1 MKKVFLIL
9 FILFTCHRISGQQ
22 VTTDESIPLQQ
33 LVEQLAEGCVEI
45 SNVSSSINGSVN
57 SLQSYAYFDQAGSA
71 FPFANG
77 LVLTSG
83 SASQAGNSL
92 NTDLLNSGDLSWGTD
107 TDIDTNAAID
117 LSNTV
122 NATSI
127 EFDFI
132 AVTNQISFN
141 YLLASEEYAGSF
153 PCNYSDSFAFLIRPT
168 GSASPYTNIAVVPGT
183 NIPVSTSVIH
193 DIIVGFCPAEN
204 PEYFEGYNLGDT
216 NYNGRTTVLT
226 ATANLIPNQQ
236 YHIKLIIA
244 DGTDQNA
251 DSAIFIQGNSF
262 NATVDLGP
270 DITTCADS
278 YELNADIGNPLA
290 TYEWFRDNVALPNSN
305 TTTFTASVSGTYRVE
320 ITIPIGTENC
330 VIEDTVEVA
339 LNEAQTAGPITDFE
353 LCDDPSQDGEE
364 TFTLTIK
371 DPEILATV
379 PPANY
384 QISYHSTQFEA
395 ENNTNPYPNAIQ
407 NTSSPQEIFVRV
419 LDIDNGCLAFTSF
432 NLIVN
437 TLPDIT
443 DPTPFDICDTDADGI
458 VATDLTVRNDE
469 ITGMNPVLGVSY
481 HFSQS
486 DADNNINPIV
496 TTYTN
501 TAPNDTVFV
510 RVVNTETGC
519 FTTTTLDINVSVAP
533 ELGGSSRN
541 LIDACDPD
549 HDGFANFDLTD
560 LVNEITM
567 GLTGVT
573 VSVHTSIN
581 EAQNGINP
589 IPDPSSFNNT
599 IMDFQTVY
607 VRVTDDSTGC
617 FAISVIEIHTNALLT
632 ATSIE
637 DVNRCDDDSNDG
649 VFEFDFELISASIQN
664 NLDGITIDFYL
675 TQNDRDNGVN
685 AIDTSVPFQNT
696 SNPQEIFISLMDDEG
711 CVEVSSFNLI
721 VNPSVTLGTIG
732 TLTYCDN
739 NDDSFALVNLTE
751 FNTTIQ
757 GANTTFNVAYFATL
771 ADANSFSNAI
781 VAPFANQ
788 TNPQEIFVRI
798 TNPATSC
805 NDVSSFMLDILPAPT
820 VTQPPPILICD
831 DDTDGISSVD
841 VTVSIPDIVA
851 NTTNI
856 NINFFQSL
864 AGAQDG
870 TTDSVPV
877 PTAFVTSSTDV
888 FVRVENA
895 TTGCF
900 TVVTLPVIV
909 NTIPEVVATDIYQL
923 CETDTDQTENFVMET
938 RDDEILNGQTAMVVL
953 YYPTAQDALDKTN
966 EIDKTMPYANQT
978 NPQTIHV
985 RIENDTDPDCFA
997 TSSFV
1002 IQVSPAPLFNQ
1013 PTDIF
1018 VCDDVTN
1025 DGIDTFDLTLTAQE
1039 IAQGIPQNLTVVFFL
1054 SEDDANMDVNP
1065 IANTFTNTTNPQA
1078 IFARVTNDS
1087 DCFTVVTFEVNVIQV
1102 PETNAASDIT
1112 VCDVDYDGQVEF
1124 DLTLA
1129 EFDILNIRQDNVVI
1143 TYHELEADAET
1154 GANAIATPTTY
1165 TNSINPQPIFVR
1177 LINTI
1182 SQCYVIIPF
1191 TLHINLPPLLNDVPE
1206 ATFCAAEN
1214 PGTVDLTQIDEIIID
1229 DTTGVSLSYYNS
1241 AADADS
1247 ETNPLPDIYTYATNP
1262 ETIFIRAENDDT
1274 GCYFVSD
1281 IDVLINP
1288 NPIANPVSDMEAC
1301 IDDNGNFTQVFN
1313 LSQQTSTVL
1322 GAQNPGVFAV
1332 SYHVSIE
1339 DAQNNV
1345 SPLPNL
1351 YSAFDEQIIYIRV
1364 ENTNTGCYSTT
1375 SFMTIVHPLP
1385 TVNLPEDI
1393 TLCLNDLPLTVT
1405 AGSTIGNSYLWSTGE
1420 TTASIDITSVGTYDV
1435 TVTSQFGCTE
1445 SASFTVN
1452 ESELATIVDVDVV
1465 NFSDN
1470 NTVTVN
1476 VTGNGD
1482 YLYSLDGGTPQV
1494 SNLFEFVGPGYH
1506 TVTVSDINGCGEVTE
1521 EVVVIDYIGFFT
1533 PNNDTFNDTWHIIG
1547 IETLPNSVVYI
1558 FDRYGKLLTALG
1570 PDDRGWDGLYR
1581 GRRMPSSDY
1590 WFLAE
1595 IKDGDQAFQVKGHF
1609 TLKR

>member
-1 MKKVFLIL
+1 M
-9 FILFTCHRISGQQ
+9 
-22 VTTDESIPLQQ
+22 
-33 LVEQLAEGCVEI
+33 
-45 SNVSSSINGSVN
+45 
-57 SLQSYAYFDQAGSA
+57 
-71 FPFANG
+71 
-77 LVLTSG
+77 VLTSG
-83 SASQAGNSL
+83 QASDVGTPI
-92 NTDLLNSGDLSWGTD
+92 NTSPLNSGTTAWGTD
-107 TDIDTNAAID
+107 TDPDTNAAID

-141 YLLASEEYAGSF
+141 YLLASEEYAEDF
-153 PCNYSDSFAFLIRPT
+153 PCRFSDSFAFLIRPT
-168 GSASPYTNIAVVPGT
+168 GSAVPYTNIAVVPGT

-193 DIIVGFCPAEN
+193 DEIVGFCPAEN

-216 NYNGRTTVLT
+216 NYNGRTTILT
-226 ATANLIPNQQ
+226 ATADLIPNQQ

-262 NATVDLGP
+262 DATVDLGP
-270 DITTCADS
+270 DITTCANS
-278 YELNADIGNPLA
+278 YELTADIGNPLA
-290 TYEWFRDNVALPNSN
+290 TYEWFRDGVALPNSN
-305 TTTFTASVSGTYRVE
+305 TTTFNATVSGTYRVE
-320 ITIPIGTENC
+320 ITIPVGTENC

-339 LNEAQTAGPITDFE
+339 LNEAQTAGPITDYE
-353 LCDDPSQDGEE
+353 LCDDASLDGIE
-364 TFTLTIK
+364 TFMLTIK

-395 ENNTNPYPNAIQ
+395 ENNTNPFANAIQ

-419 LDIDNGCLAFTSF
+419 RDIDNGCLAFTSF

-443 DPTPFDICDTDADGI
+443 DPTPIDICDTDDDGI
-458 VATDLTVRNDE
+458 VTTSLTVRNDE
-469 ITGMNPVLGVSY
+469 ITGMNPVYGVSY

-486 DADNNINPIV
+486 DADNNFNPIV
-496 TTYTN
+496 TGYTN
-501 TAPNDTVFV
+501 TTQNDTVFV
-510 RVVNTETGC
+510 RIVNTETGC
-519 FTTTTLDINVSVAP
+519 YTTTTLDINVSTAP
-533 ELGGSSRN
+533 PLGGSSRN

-573 VSVHTSIN
+573 ISVHTSISD
-581 EAQNGINP
+581 AQDNLNP
-589 IPDPSSFNNT
+589 IPDPSSFNNS

-607 VRVTDDSTGC
+607 VRVVDDATGC
-617 FAISVIEIHTNALLT
+617 FSISVIEVHTNALLT

-649 VFEFDFELISASIQN
+649 IFDFDFQLITASIQN
-664 NLDGITIDFYL
+664 SLDGVTMDFYL
-675 TQNDRDNGVN
+675 TETDRDNAVN
-685 AIDTSVPFQNT
+685 PIDTSVLFPNT
-696 SNPQEIFISLMDDEG
+696 SNPQEIFMTLMDDEG
-711 CVEVSSFNLI
+711 CVEISSFDLI
-721 VNPSVTLGTIG
+721 VNPSVTLGNIG
-732 TLTYCDN
+732 TLTYCDT
-739 NDDSFALVNLTE
+739 NDDGFALVNLTE

-757 GANTTFNVAYFATL
+757 GTNTTFDIAYFTTL
-771 ADANSFSNAI
+771 ADANTFSNAI
-781 VAPFANQ
+781 VAPFPNVS
-788 TNPQEIFVRI
+788 NPQEIFVRI
-798 TNPATSC
+798 TNPATNC
-805 NDVSSFMLDILPAPT
+805 NDVSSFMLEILPAPT
-820 VTQPPPILICD
+820 VTDPPAILICD
-831 DDTDGISSVD
+831 DDTDGISSVNL
-841 VTVSIPDIVA
+841 TLSIPDIVA
-851 NTTNI
+851 NPPSI
-856 NINFFQSL
+856 NINFFLTL

-870 TTDSVPV
+870 AIDPVPV
-877 PTAFVTSSTDV
+877 PTAFVTSSTNV
-888 FVRVENA
+888 FVRVENP

-900 TVVTLPVIV
+900 TTVVLPIIV
-909 NTIPEVVATDIYQL
+909 NTIPDVVATDIYQL

-938 RDDEILNGQTAMVVL
+938 RDVEILNGQTDMNVL

-1013 PTDIF
+1013 PDDIF
-1018 VCDDVTN
+1018 VCDDASN
-1025 DGIDTFDLTLTAQE
+1025 DGVDTFNLDATALE
-1039 IAQGIPQNLTVVFFL
+1039 IALGIPQNLTIVFF
-1054 SEDDANMDVNP
+1054 STEDDANMELNP
-1065 IANTFTNTTNPQA
+1065 IGTTLTNTTNPQA
-1078 IFARVTNDS
+1078 VFARITNDS
-1087 DCFTVVTFEVNVIQV
+1087 DCFTVVGFEVNVIQV
-1102 PETNAASDIT
+1102 PETNSASDIT

-1143 TYHELEADAET
+1143 TYHELEVDAET
-1154 GANAIATPTTY
+1154 GANAIPDPANY
-1165 TNSINPQPIFVR
+1165 TNAINPQPIFVR

-1182 SQCYVIIPF
+1182 SQCYVIVPF
-1191 TLHINLPPLLNDVPE
+1191 TLNINLPPLLNNITE

-1214 PGTVDLTQIDEIIID
+1214 AGTVDLTQIDEIIID
-1229 DTTGVSLSYYNS
+1229 DATGVSLSYHNS

-1247 ETNPLPDIYTYATNP
+1247 QTNPLPDTYTYASNP
-1262 ETIFIRAENDDT
+1262 ETIFIRAEDDTT
-1274 GCYFVSD
+1274 GCYFVTS
-1281 IDVLINP
+1281 IDVIINP

-1313 LSQQTSTVL
+1313 LQQQTATIL
-1322 GAQNPGVFAV
+1322 GTQNPGIFEVT
-1332 SYHVSIE
+1332 YHISIE
-1339 DAQNNV
+1339 DAQNDINT
-1345 SPLPNL
+1345 LPDL
-1351 YSAFDEQIIYIRV
+1351 YSAFDEQIIHVRV
-1364 ENTNTGCYSTT
+1364 ENTNTSCYTTT

-1385 TVNLPEDI
+1385 IVNLPEDI

-1405 AGSTIGNSYLWSTGE
+1405 AGSTAGNSYLWSTGE
-1420 TTASIDITSVGTYDV
+1420 MTASIDIVSVGTYDV

-1445 SASFTVN
+1445 TASFTVN
-1452 ESELATIVDVDVV
+1452 ESELATIVDIDVV
-1465 NFSDN
+1465 HFSDN
-1470 NTVTVN
+1470 NTITVN
-1476 VTGNGD
+1476 VTGDGD
-1482 YLYSLDGGTPQV
+1482 YVYSLDGGTPQI

-1521 EVVVIDYIGFFT
+1521 EVVVVDYIKFVT
-1533 PNNDTFNDTWHIIG
+1533 PNNDGYNDTWHIIG

-1570 PDDRGWDGLYR
+1570 PDDIGWDGLYR
-1581 GRRMPSSDY
+1581 GRKMPSSDY

>member
-9 FILFTCHRISGQQ
+9 FALFACHKVSAQQ
-22 VTTDESIPLQQ
+22 VTTDESVSLQQ
-33 LVEQLAEGCVEI
+33 LVEQLAQGCVEI
-45 SNVSSSINGSVN
+45 SNVSSSINGN
-57 SLQSYAYFDQAGSA
+57 IDGLQSYAYFDQAGSN

-83 SASQAGNSL
+83 RASDAGTPV
-92 NTDLLNSGDLSWGTD
+92 NTAPLNSGTTGWGTD
-107 TDIDTNAAID
+107 PDIEATLGVNGT
-117 LSNTV
+117 L

-141 YLLASEEYAGSF
+141 YLLASEEYAEDF
-153 PCNYSDSFAFLIRPT
+153 PCRFSDSFAFLIRPT
-168 GSASPYTNIAVVPGT
+168 GSTAPYTNIAVVPGT

-193 DIIVGFCPAEN
+193 DEIVGFCPAEN

-226 ATANLIPNQQ
+226 ATADLVPNQQ

-278 YELNADIGNPLA
+278 YELTADIGNPLA

-305 TTTFTASVSGTYRVE
+305 TTTFNATVSGTYRVE

-330 VIEDTVEVA
+330 VIEDSVEIM
-339 LNEAQTAGPITDFE
+339 LNEAQTAGPITDYE
-353 LCDDPSQDGEE
+353 LCDDPSEDGIE
-364 TFTLTIK
+364 TFNLTIK
-371 DPEILATV
+371 DPEILATI

-395 ENNTNPYPNAIQ
+395 ENNTNPYANTIQ

-419 LDIDNGCLAFTSF
+419 RDIDNGCLAYTSF

-458 VATDLTVRNDE
+458 VATDLTIRNDE
-469 ITGMNPVLGVSY
+469 ITGMNPAYGVSY
-481 HFSQS
+481 HYTQS
-486 DADNNINPIV
+486 DADNNFNPIV
-496 TTYTN
+496 TSYTN
-501 TAPNDTVFV
+501 TAPNNTVFV
-510 RVVNTETGC
+510 RVINTETGC
-519 FTTTTLDINVSVAP
+519 YTTTTLDINVSVAP
-533 ELGGSSRN
+533 DLNDGSRN
-541 LIDACDPD
+541 LIDACDTD

-560 LVNEITM
+560 LINEITM
-567 GLTGVT
+567 GLTGVSIT
-573 VSVHTSIN
+573 VHTSIDD
-581 EAQNGINP
+581 AQTGANP
-589 IPDPSSFNNT
+589 IPDPSSFDNT
-599 IMDFQTVY
+599 QIDQQILY
-607 VRVTDDSTGC
+607 VRVVDDITGC
-617 FAISVIEIHTNALLT
+617 FAISPIEVHTNALLT
-632 ATSIE
+632 ATSIVN
-637 DVNRCDDDSNDG
+637 VNRCDDDSNDG
-649 VFEFDFELISASIQN
+649 VFEFDLQVISEGIQN
-664 NLDGITIDFYL
+664 NLDDVTILFY
-675 TQNDRDNGVN
+675 TTEDDRDNGVN
-685 AIDTSVPFQNT
+685 PIDTTVPFSNT
-696 SNPQEIFISLMDDEG
+696 SNPQEIFITLTDDEG
-711 CVEVSSFNLI
+711 CEEVSSFDLI

-732 TLTYCDN
+732 TLTYCDT
-739 NDDSFALVNLTE
+739 DDDGFTLVNLTE

-757 GANTTFNVAYFATL
+757 GANTTFDVAYFATL
-771 ADANSFSNAI
+771 ADANAFSNAI
-781 VAPFANQ
+781 VAPLANQ

-798 TNPATSC
+798 TNPNTSC
-805 NDVSSFMLDILPAPT
+805 NDVSSFMLEILPAPT
-820 VTQPPPILICD
+820 VTQPPTILVCD
-831 DDTDGISSVD
+831 DDTDGIASID
-841 VTVSIPDIVA
+841 ATMSIPDIIA
-851 NTTNI
+851 DTTNI
-856 NINFFQSL
+856 NINFFQTL

-870 TTDSVPV
+870 AIDPVPV
-877 PTAFVTSSTDV
+877 PTAFVTASTDV

-900 TVVTLPVIV
+900 AIVTLPIIV

-938 RDDEILNGQTAMVVL
+938 RDDEILNGQTAMTVL

-1013 PTDIF
+1013 PDDIF
-1018 VCDDVTN
+1018 VCDDASN
-1025 DGIDTFDLTLTAQE
+1025 DGVDTFNLDATAQE
-1039 IAQGIPQNLTVVFFL
+1039 IAQGIPQNLNVVFFL
-1054 SEDDANMDVNP
+1054 TEDDANMNVNP
-1065 IANTFTNTTNPQA
+1065 IGNTLTNTTNPQA
-1078 IFARVTNDS
+1078 IYARITNDS
-1087 DCFTVVTFEVNVIQV
+1087 DCYTVVDFELNVIQV
-1102 PETNAASDIT
+1102 PETNAASDVT
-1112 VCDVDYDGQVEF
+1112 VCDDDYDGQVEF

-1154 GANAIATPTTY
+1154 GANPIPNPANY

-1182 SQCYVIIPF
+1182 SQCYVIVPF
-1191 TLHINLPPLLNDVPE
+1191 TLNINLPPLLNNVTE

-1229 DTTGVSLSYYNS
+1229 DATGVSLSYYNS

-1247 ETNPLPDIYTYATNP
+1247 ETNPLPDTYTYASNP
-1262 ETIFIRAENDDT
+1262 ETIFIRAEDDNT
-1274 GCYFVSD
+1274 GCYFVTS
-1281 IDVLINP
+1281 IEIIINP

-1301 IDDNGNFTQVFN
+1301 LDANGNFTQVFN
-1313 LSQQTSTVL
+1313 LSQQTATVL

-1332 SYHVSIE
+1332 SYHISIE
-1339 DAQNNV
+1339 DAQNNI

-1351 YSAFDEQIIYIRV
+1351 YSAFDEQIIYVRV
-1364 ENTNTGCYSTT
+1364 ENTNTSCYATT
-1375 SFMTIVHPLP
+1375 SFMTILHPLP
-1385 TVNLPEDI
+1385 IIDLPEDI

-1420 TTASIDITSVGTYDV
+1420 TTASIDITSIGTYDV
-1435 TVTSQFGCTE
+1435 TVTSQFGCVET
-1445 SASFTVN
+1445 ASFTVT
-1452 ESELATIVDVDVV
+1452 ESELATIVDIDVV
-1465 NFSDN
+1465 HFSDN
-1470 NTVTVN
+1470 NTITVN

-1482 YLYSLDGGTPQV
+1482 YLYSLDGGTPQM
-1494 SNLFEFVGPGYH
+1494 SNLFEYVGPGYH

-1521 EVVVIDYIGFFT
+1521 EAVVVDYIKFVT
-1533 PNNDTFNDTWHIIG
+1533 PNNDGYNDTWHIIG

-1558 FDRYGKLLTALG
+1558 FDRFGKLLTVLG

-1581 GRRMPSSDY
+1581 GRKMPSSDY